1 MRNKIV
7 VKKRNLQKKRIFF
20 TKMLVYMK
28 KKQYLCNQIGF
39 LRMGSIGSVIISL
52 TKKKVL

>member
-1 MRNKIV
+1 
-7 VKKRNLQKKRIFF
+7 
-20 TKMLVYMK
+20 MLVYMK

>member
-1 MRNKIV
+1 
-7 VKKRNLQKKRIFF
+7 
-20 TKMLVYMK
+20 MLVYMK

-39 LRMGSIGSVIISL
+39 LRMGCIGSVIISL